1 MAIPLSNEMR
11 EVQAPRT
18 AELKPIDNQQFLQS
32 MGNAALGM
40 NRQMQETIRGG
51 FKVAQQIRDQ
61 QDAFKRNEAER
72 IYNERTTEL
81 NMQLAQKE
89 GQERVKFQP
98 KYEAEMKLASDTYE
112 AAINK
117 VHNFEIR
124 EGSKRSINAWNN
136 RNASNYQYE
145 NYKNET
151 KLQEQ
156 AMGQALITDN
166 EKRINSITAA
176 DSAKSLSDYANDP
189 NLGFAHGEQMLRDFY
204 GNRMGYPQ
212 EVVDQYVKDYK
223 SKGAIA
229 MANRLAQVTD
239 GVSTT
244 ASYNQ
249 SLNFIDQGIKEG
261 IINASE
267 GIEAKR
273 TLELQKIDMVAEIN
287 PGSLINNDGTYN
299 FNAAR
304 RYAPDLTQKELYQHI
319 SASSKGR
326 GGSGVGFMQEQ
337 LSQLAVDNWNDM
349 VYKAGWGA
357 ELATDDYR
365 DSRADLIAQKRKAS
379 GKAIVDLIQFANFGD
394 SLLNGVAIVNED
406 GTYTDPKTGVT
417 TQTVATGTKRI
428 LQKQNFNE
436 LNKKVNEAKYRIA
449 NLMDT
454 GAYKDIFTPEVFK
467 AAPSMSDKDRAV
479 LANLQLLY
487 KAKGGKNDGWLS
499 TKIKNVLEATHLKH
513 YEATGGVGAVE
524 TMSNIRGTQIGIGE
538 ATKKYGFDPEHIGND
553 QLKQQVNLKQY
564 NSKTGLYEDI
574 PGMAPVTMETA
585 LNMEIGYATLQQM
598 DDGMFQSIY
607 GANAKKPENL
617 SEMQHYGNYK
627 LDWSGESSRTVSSA
641 LNSAMGYQNL
651 ERIGNAFMPFYGTL
665 STSFAKTLEINEPAP
680 FGFTDAQAYEALSKV
695 GNTLKKGF
703 ASVAYTGTAM
713 PEKQFQDMQF
723 TNTVFSGKPNNEP
736 LTYDEFITQEGAAT
750 PDTYSDYLA
759 DRGNYLR
766 TLGVIEQTR
775 ALSKDNPGAFFVVN
789 SQKTDSLLS
798 DMYAKASGMA
808 PSNPK
813 YISEDI
819 EVGDIFASGG
829 LTELKAP
836 VKAFDMP
843 EVKDNVNSDIVMHNA
858 PMFFLRKNG
867 NGFVLH
873 NGNIKMLDCN
883 ASEFVTL
890 LGIAQGMV
898 DQQPNVSTS
907 VSGIPA
913 NMISNQFKVR

>member
-357 ELATDDYR
+357 ELATDDA
-365 DSRADLIAQKRKAS
+365 SDLFESQI
-379 GKAIVDLIQFANFGD
+379 D
-394 SLLNGVAIVNED
+394 
-406 GTYTDPKTGVT
+406 
-417 TQTVATGTKRI
+417 
-428 LQKQNFNE
+428 
-436 LNKKVNEAKYRIA
+436 
-449 NLMDT
+449 
-454 GAYKDIFTPEVFK
+454 EV
-467 AAPSMSDKDRAV
+467 
-479 LANLQLLY
+479 Y
-487 KAKGGKNDGWLS
+487 
-499 TKIKNVLEATHLKH
+499 
-513 YEATGGVGAVE
+513 
-524 TMSNIRGTQIGIGE
+524 
-538 ATKKYGFDPEHIGND
+538 
-553 QLKQQVNLKQY
+553 
-564 NSKTGLYEDI
+564 I
-574 PGMAPVTMETA
+574 P
-585 LNMEIGYATLQQM
+585 
-598 DDGMFQSIY
+598 F
-607 GANAKKPENL
+607 
-617 SEMQHYGNYK
+617 
-627 LDWSGESSRTVSSA
+627 
-641 LNSAMGYQNL
+641 
-651 ERIGNAFMPFYGTL
+651 
-665 STSFAKTLEINEPAP
+665 
-680 FGFTDAQAYEALSKV
+680 
-695 GNTLKKGF
+695 
-703 ASVAYTGTAM
+703 
-713 PEKQFQDMQF
+713 
-723 TNTVFSGKPNNEP
+723 
-736 LTYDEFITQEGAAT
+736 
-750 PDTYSDYLA
+750 
-759 DRGNYLR
+759 
-766 TLGVIEQTR
+766 
-775 ALSKDNPGAFFVVN
+775 
-789 SQKTDSLLS
+789 
-798 DMYAKASGMA
+798 
-808 PSNPK
+808 
-813 YISEDI
+813 
-819 EVGDIFASGG
+819 
-829 LTELKAP
+829 
-836 VKAFDMP
+836 
-843 EVKDNVNSDIVMHNA
+843 
-858 PMFFLRKNG
+858 
-867 NGFVLH
+867 
-873 NGNIKMLDCN
+873 
-883 ASEFVTL
+883 
-890 LGIAQGMV
+890 
-898 DQQPNVSTS
+898 
-907 VSGIPA
+907 
-913 NMISNQFKVR
+913 